1 MPWSL
6 VWHCFC
12 HWLGCVVGVTVWEP
26 DRFPNPVHS
35 EGLKT
40 GHQCYSVSSGGTI
53 VSWRDGEGE
62 VPVKYQKCVYH
73 QAIGSAAT
81 FSGYTFQR
89 QLLFSNCRCLYVLTC
104 LNIVVEAGVNNGLI
118 SIKIPRG
125 TVECCDF
132 RFKLWE
138 VRKYCGLRWT

>member
-1 MPWSL
+1 M
-6 VWHCFC
+6 
-12 HWLGCVVGVTVWEP
+12 
-26 DRFPNPVHS
+26 
-35 EGLKT
+35 
-40 GHQCYSVSSGGTI
+40 
-53 VSWRDGEGE
+53 
-62 VPVKYQKCVYH
+62 PVKYQKCVYH

-81 FSGYTFQR
+81 FSGHTFQR

-132 RFKLWE
+132 RFKL
-138 VRKYCGLRWT
+138 